1 MVEPYSDTRIFYEA
15 RRSLGG
21 SELGTT
27 DRAAREGQRVGWRG
41 ARSVP
46 RGLRRPARP
55 ARGNA
60 PSAMDRGLARIANEL
75 SILESVPPPRRGAD
89 IDFSTRPADPSRAW
103 TPGQGRRAITVPTA
117 SLPLAN
123 KGAPSASVAGS
134 SASARNRAR
143 LPSSNG
149 GTVPNSSLSID
160 GANFSGL
167 EIGGTAV
174 HARPSSCTCSGPG
187 VLATGARA
195 PAGSR
200 GRRNFHLT
208 APSQPPSTTAAPS
221 PGGALG
227 SPGATTLPK
236 PTGMERARV
245 WSELV
250 EDAYRLQEA
259 GYRDEAELIACGQ
272 PAAER
277 WSAPPRPAAAAAPSS
292 PHPRNARGAGR
303 PADSSRSCARGRAC
317 RPASLRASCTSG
329 RCASVLTATFTRSSS
344 SPAREAGRGCRRG
357 EGAGR
362 RRPADGHAVPGRRRR
377 VPAASAALTVGVA
390 GTIATPWQ
398 KASDR
403 ASDPDT
409 RRSLPGLASGHVG
422 DSSIVSRDAAC
433 TQSHSAWSQR
443 ASVADAVSLSRLYGA
458 LQYGARSLGHNTP
471 TVLIIERYT
480 VRPTVRLSPLGSRAR
495 GRRRRRCPRPSHR
508 GD

>member
-1 MVEPYSDTRIFYEA
+1 MARSGARARRVEVQVVEPYSDTRIFYEA
-15 RRSLGG
+15 RRSLGAEVR
-21 SELGTT
+21 SS
-27 DRAAREGQRVGWRG
+27 ARQTGQRAKGSGFLVWRG
-41 ARSVP
+41 ACGVP
-46 RGLRRPARP
+46 RGLRLRRPARP
-55 ARGNA
+55 ACGNA

-174 HARPSSCTCSGPG
+174 HVRPSSCTCSGPS

-277 WSAPPRPAAAAAPSS
+277 WSVPPRPAAAAAPLILVT
-292 PHPRNARGAGR
+292 RAAQAG
-303 PADSSRSCARGRAC
+303 
-317 RPASLRASCTSG
+317 
-329 RCASVLTATFTRSSS
+329 
-344 SPAREAGRGCRRG
+344 
-357 EGAGR
+357 
-362 RRPADGHAVPGRRRR
+362 
-377 VPAASAALTVGVA
+377 
-390 GTIATPWQ
+390 
-398 KASDR
+398 
-403 ASDPDT
+403 
-409 RRSLPGLASGHVG
+409 
-422 DSSIVSRDAAC
+422 
-433 TQSHSAWSQR
+433 
-443 ASVADAVSLSRLYGA
+443 
-458 LQYGARSLGHNTP
+458 
-471 TVLIIERYT
+471 
-480 VRPTVRLSPLGSRAR
+480 
-495 GRRRRRCPRPSHR
+495 
-508 GD
+508 